1 MLLENKVAL
10 VTGASLGIGR
20 AVAIDYAANG
30 AKVVLTGR
38 TEATL
43 KAVTEEIKAAG
54 GDAIYVVA
62 DVSIPEDC
70 ERMVEETVARYGQLD
85 IACNN
90 AGILKQPKDTDLFS
104 IDDWKETIDINL
116 NGMFYSMKYEIPVM
130 LANGGGAIVN
140 MSSVGGRIGL
150 PGIAAY
156 IATKHANV
164 GLTLTS
170 ALEYATRNIRI
181 NAVGPAFIDT
191 PLVSNN
197 FGGMEEMLNAA
208 QPIGRM
214 GTAEEVAYLVTF
226 LSSHKASFATG
237 GYYPIDGGFMAR

>member
-10 VTGASLGIGR
+10 VTGASLGIGK

-38 TEATL
+38 KEAPL
-43 KAVTEEIKAAG
+43 KEVTEQINAAG

-70 ERMVEETVARYGQLD
+70 ERMVKETVVHYGQLD

-90 AGILKQPKDTDLFS
+90 AGILKQPTDTDLFA

-130 LANGGGAIVN
+130 LAAGGGVIVN

-150 PGIAAY
+150 PGAAAY
-156 IATKHANV
+156 IASKHANV
-164 GLTLTS
+164 GLTITA

-197 FGGMEEMLNAA
+197 FGGMDEMLNGA

-214 GTAEEVAYLVTF
+214 GTPEEVAYLVTF

-237 GYYPIDGGFMAR
+237 GYYPIDGGYLAR